1 MCSDRPPGGR
11 GRSSLYVDSTPGQP
25 TRALSPLLTLAL
37 AVICL
42 EACEPL
48 RTRGPAAA
56 HPTLPSAATTAA
68 GDAAH
73 ARRFFI
79 LCAAAVAS
87 TAAAAPSAFVG

>member
-56 HPTLPSAATTAA
+56 HPTLPSAAAAA

-87 TAAAAPSAFVG
+87 TAAAAPSAFAG